1 MARAIAQDNGIAC
14 YDTFTGFRFLAQ
26 RMEQLEQAGAGEVI
40 FSFEEAY
47 GCMIGHHVRDKD
59 GVSTAMLIGEM
70 AAWYAGQNCSL
81 YDALHALYTRYGWY
95 GERTEQ
101 FYRTGQAGAK
111 EIADFMTHLREAPPK
126 QILGTRVVAVRDY
139 LSDDQQS
146 KERKRSAPAQA
157 SNVLRLVLQ
166 DGAELV
172 VRPSG
177 TEPKIKFYILV
188 CGDTPEKR
196 DALLERYASWI
207 NGLEI
212 AR

>member
-1 MARAIAQDNGIAC
+1 MDTTSEIKTGIHRYA
-14 YDTFTGFRFLAQ
+14 DW
-26 RMEQLEQAGAGEVI
+26 
-40 FSFEEAY
+40 
-47 GCMIGHHVRDKD
+47 RDWRRGTLGK
-59 GVSTAMLIGEM
+59 
-70 AAWYAGQNCSL
+70 NCSL
-81 YDALHALYTRYGWY
+81 YDALQALYTRYGWY

-177 TEPKIKFYILV
+177 TEPKNQILYS
-188 CGDTPEKR
+188 GLR
-196 DALLERYASWI
+196 RYP
-207 NGLEI
+207 
-212 AR
+212 

>member
-1 MARAIAQDNGIAC
+1 MPCKPSIR
-14 YDTFTGFRFLAQ
+14 DTAGTVSGLSSFTGLDR
-26 RMEQLEQAGAGEVI
+26 
-40 FSFEEAY
+40 
-47 GCMIGHHVRDKD
+47 
-59 GVSTAMLIGEM
+59 
-70 AAWYAGQNCSL
+70 
-81 YDALHALYTRYGWY
+81 
-95 GERTEQ
+95 
-101 FYRTGQAGAK
+101 
-111 EIADFMTHLREAPPK
+111 REAPPK

>member
-81 YDALHALYTRYGWY
+81 YDALQALYTRYGWY

-146 KERKRSAPAQA
+146 KERKRSAPRPKPPTYCGWCYKTVLNWLFGPLVPNLK
-157 SNVLRLVLQ
+157 SNFIFWSAAIPLKT
-166 DGAELV
+166 GCA
-172 VRPSG
+172 SG
-177 TEPKIKFYILV
+177 TV
-188 CGDTPEKR
+188 CVLDQR
-196 DALLERYASWI
+196 I
-207 NGLEI
+207 EI